1 MSNFSSPSSP
11 ELAGPTTSGALLFF
25 LSTFLMALLYTGF
38 LYFSLLEPSLVGV
51 RDFFHICAVVELAI
65 HP

>member
-1 MSNFSSPSSP
+1 VSNFSSP

-25 LSTFLMALLYTGF
+25 LGSTFLMALLHTGF
-38 LYFSLLEPSLVGV
+38 FFFSLLEPKFGRGQRIV
-51 RDFFHICAVVELAI
+51 FHICAVVELAI